1 MFHDR
6 RYVENFTA
14 ILGHVADVSDTFN
27 SGLPAIFFRFH
38 RKIDADAAVVFVKIC
53 AFLIF
58 PKKILAHGIMIDDK
72 SDSNRRI
79 IELRYATNREQRNV
93 LESVDRKKFDLFGVV

>member
-72 SDSNRRI
+72 SDYGRRI
-79 IELRYATNREQRNV
+79 IELRYATNRNQRRIIA
-93 LESVDRKKFDLFGVV
+93 SVQREKYDIFD